1 MIPLAGFMTDRISP
15 IYKRL
20 PPGPHNMA
28 RGEVGRH
35 QRIRIHGAMIE
46 AVAENGYGPTT
57 VREVIGLA
65 GVSRR
70 SFYELFTNKEHCFL
84 ATFDLLAG
92 WGVQR
97 MRGAYAAAQGNLED
111 RLGAALREFAAVAAT
126 RRKAAV
132 LVFLEAQMAGAP
144 GLLRLGRA
152 TSVCEGLLSRSFSGS
167 PGASNLP
174 APIVR
179 AIAGGLHAAMSGCL
193 RERDAATCGGIA
205 EEMLNW
211 TLLFQT
217 PAAERM
223 SERIGARVLRS
234 AREASGRDTPAGAPA
249 AADERERLLHS
260 ALRLAVAEDYRELTG
275 PQIAQEANV
284 STDCFLELFADK
296 GECFL
301 AALDMLGGELLAI
314 AADPDLRSSEE
325 PRAVR
330 RVMAELMGFLAD
342 HPLYA
347 RTIAQEAFA
356 AGPDA
361 ARRNLELLHGIAT
374 LLTGS
379 APEHGRSRLTVQGLA
394 GAIWHT
400 ICCQVSGGR
409 LQLLPAVSD
418 YLSYVALA
426 PCIGAEAAAEVL
438 GEEPCS

>member
-1 MIPLAGFMTDRISP
+1 MIPLAGLMTDRISP
-15 IYKRL
+15 IYRRL
-20 PPGPHNMA
+20 PPGPHDMA
-28 RGEVGRH
+28 RGEVVRH

-97 MRGAYAAAQGNLED
+97 MRGAYAAAEGDLED

-126 RRKAAV
+126 RRKAAM
-132 LVFLEAQMAGAP
+132 LVVLEAQMAGVP

-152 TSVCEGLLSRSFSGS
+152 TAVCEGLLSRSFSES
-167 PGASNLP
+167 PGVGSLP

-193 RERDAATCGGIA
+193 RERDAAACGGIA
-205 EEMLNW
+205 EEMLSW

-217 PAAERM
+217 PAAEGM
-223 SERIGARVLRS
+223 SELIAARVLRR
-234 AREASGRDTPAGAPA
+234 AREASGASTPARVPA
-249 AADERERLLHS
+249 GAADERERLLHS
-260 ALRLAVAEDYRELTG
+260 ALRLAVIEDYGELTA

-284 STDCFLELFADK
+284 SMDCFLELFADK

-301 AALDMLGGELLAI
+301 AALDMLGGRLLAI
-314 AADPDLRSSEE
+314 AADPDLLSSDR

-347 RTIAQEAFA
+347 RTIAQEAFV

-361 ARRNLELLHGIAT
+361 ARRNLELIHGIAG
-374 LLTGS
+374 LLTDGG
-379 APEHGRSRLTVQGLA
+379 PEHPGSRLTVRCLA

-400 ICCQVSGGR
+400 IRCQAGGGR

-418 YLSYVALA
+418 YLAYVALA
-426 PCIGAEAAAEVL
+426 PCIGAEAAAEVVS
-438 GEEPCS
+438 EE

>member
-1 MIPLAGFMTDRISP
+1 MIPLAGLMTDRISP

-28 RGEVGRH
+28 GGEVLRH

-46 AVAENGYGPTT
+46 AVAANGYGPTT

-92 WGVQR
+92 RGVQR
-97 MRGAYAAAQGNLED
+97 MRGAYAAAGGDLEV
-111 RLGAALREFAAVAAT
+111 RLGAALREFAVVAAT
-126 RRKAAV
+126 RRKATA
-132 LVFLEAQMAGAP
+132 LVVLEAQMAGAA

-152 TSVCEGLLSRSFSGS
+152 TAVCERLLASSFSES

-193 RERDAATCGGIA
+193 RERDALARGGIA
-205 EEMLNW
+205 EEMLGW

-223 SERIGARVLRS
+223 SERIAARVLRRV
-234 AREASGRDTPAGAPA
+234 REASGADAGAHVRPA
-249 AADERERLLHS
+249 DGDERERLLHS
-260 ALRLAVAEDYRELTG
+260 ALRLAVLEDYRDLTA

-284 STDCFLELFADK
+284 SMDCFLELFADK

-301 AALDMLGGELLAI
+301 AAVDMLGGELLAI
-314 AADPDLRSSEE
+314 AADPDLLSSDR

-330 RVMAELMGFLAD
+330 RVMAELMRFLAD

-347 RTIAQEAFA
+347 QTIAQEAFV

-361 ARRNLELLHGIAT
+361 ARRNLELIHRIAA
-374 LLTGS
+374 LLTEGH
-379 APEHGRSRLTVQGLA
+379 PEHGRSRLTVQGLA

-400 ICCQVSGGR
+400 IRCQASGGR

-426 PCIGAEAAAEVL
+426 PCIGAEAAAEVVS
-438 GEEPCS
+438 EE